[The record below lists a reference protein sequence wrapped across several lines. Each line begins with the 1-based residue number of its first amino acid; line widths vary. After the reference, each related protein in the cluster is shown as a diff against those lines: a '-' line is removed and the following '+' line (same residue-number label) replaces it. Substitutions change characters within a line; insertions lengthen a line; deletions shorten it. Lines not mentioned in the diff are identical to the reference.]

1 MLWEEKPDSGT
12 SASTPEPNAKPPA
25 PDSNASLPA
34 PSTGSSHWGKTLL
47 EGWEWSG
54 ITLFQSGTPFSVVN
68 EAGNTGIGL
77 TDNAGVLGGIGTVA
91 SYPDVIRGTVGPGNN
106 SQSFGPLLANPTQ
119 FVAPRGLTF
128 GNAGR
133 NFLNNPHRLNFDM
146 ALLKHFKVSEGSELE
161 FRAEAFNIFN
171 TTQFRIYDPDN
182 PGSSGNNVISC
193 YAGPLY
199 SAGFRGSGSDCVT
212 GASFL
217 HPINAHRPRTIQLGV
232 KLSF

>member
-1 MLWEEKPDSGT
+1 MLSEE
-12 SASTPEPNAKPPA
+12 EIA
-25 PDSNASLPA
+25 PDSSDEEPTPASSAKRPA
-34 PSTGSSHWGKTLL
+34 PSIPSSHLARILWD
-47 EGWEWSG
+47 GWEWSG
-54 ITLFQSGTPFSVVN
+54 ITLFQSGTPFSAVN
-68 EAGNTGIGL
+68 EAGNTGISL

-91 SYPDVIRGTVGPGNN
+91 SYPDVIRGSFNPGEN
-106 SQSFGPLLANPTQ
+106 SQSFGPLLANPAQ

-133 NFLNNPHRLNFDM
+133 NFLNNPNRLNFDM
-146 ALLKHFKVSEGSELE
+146 ALLKHFRVTESSELE

-182 PGSSGNNVISC
+182 PGRSGNNVISC
-193 YAGPLY
+193 YTGPLY
-199 SAGFRGSGSDCVT
+199 SAGFKGSGSDCVT